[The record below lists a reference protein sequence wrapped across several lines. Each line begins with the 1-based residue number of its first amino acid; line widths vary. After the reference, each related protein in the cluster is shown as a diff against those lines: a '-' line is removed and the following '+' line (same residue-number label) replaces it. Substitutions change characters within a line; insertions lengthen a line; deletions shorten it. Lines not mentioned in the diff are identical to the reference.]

1 MKLFALMAHIN
12 VGMFLVRFVGCHIK
26 RTMLALALV
35 PSQHE
40 QHWIDGLTF
49 PRLELFKWFE
59 WPVWELWS
67 DWSWNLYRTD
77 QSDVLADILGSKRWM
92 HLVNCWYRLDRRI
105 LMRKRGVS
113 TASRSPARA
122 ISFETTCLNANRRQ
136 AHWPCRRLIAI
147 VPFRWTTFNCFESIA
162 LGQRDY

>member
-1 MKLFALMAHIN
+1 MKLFVLMAHIN

-59 WPVWELWS
+59 WPVWELRS

-113 TASRSPARA
+113 TALPSVKVTRKSYLVWDNLPQCQSPSSKLTDHVAV
-122 ISFETTCLNANRRQ
+122 
-136 AHWPCRRLIAI
+136 W
-147 VPFRWTTFNCFESIA
+147 
-162 LGQRDY
+162 